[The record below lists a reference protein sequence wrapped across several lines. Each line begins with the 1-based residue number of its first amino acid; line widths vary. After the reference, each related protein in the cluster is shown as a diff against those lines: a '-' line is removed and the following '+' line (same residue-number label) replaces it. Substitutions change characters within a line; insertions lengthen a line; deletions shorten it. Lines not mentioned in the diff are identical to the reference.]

1 MLSQKELFRQ
11 IVHIIVG
18 LATVGLVYF
27 ELFRPLTVFLLI
39 IVGVCLSFI
48 SRYIEIPGISA
59 FLNVF
64 ERDEVRYKFPGKGV
78 IFFFTGVLLSLQL
91 FERDIALAAIMVLT
105 LGDSISHIVGARIG
119 EMKNIFN
126 PQGNKLLE
134 GTLIGSMTGFVGAL
148 LFVPIPEAFLG
159 SLGAMMAEVVE
170 IELNQNQLDD
180 NLVVPIVAGTIMM
193 LVGKFV

>member
-64 ERDEVRYKFPGKGV
+64 ERDEVRY
-78 IFFFTGVLLSLQL
+78 
-91 FERDIALAAIMVLT
+91 
-105 LGDSISHIVGARIG
+105 
-119 EMKNIFN
+119 
-126 PQGNKLLE
+126 
-134 GTLIGSMTGFVGAL
+134 
-148 LFVPIPEAFLG
+148 
-159 SLGAMMAEVVE
+159 
-170 IELNQNQLDD
+170 
-180 NLVVPIVAGTIMM
+180 
-193 LVGKFV
+193 